1 MNDRL
6 IAYAA
11 AQIWQVPFIALYILG
26 VIFAVNRRDIGNAS
40 SYAAFGFGALA
51 LAQIMGSLFSYLMME
66 ARFEGTYDAMRM
78 ATISTAF
85 FISRTILEFGGIG
98 LVMAAIFA
106 KRPAAS
112 PARL

>member
-26 VIFAVNRRDIGNAS
+26 VIFAANRRDIGKAS

-51 LAQIMGSLFSYLMME
+51 LSQILGSLLAYLMME
-66 ARFEGTYDAMRM
+66 ARFEGNYDGLRM
-78 ATISTAF
+78 AGVATAF
-85 FISRTILEFGGIG
+85 FIPRTLLEFGGIG

-106 KRPAAS
+106 KRP
-112 PARL
+112 PANPSRL